1 MPRGPGVSQYF
12 SWLLMCGNNL
22 IFANILAK
30 FVNQHNIHARSFDKN
45 RPPGVWLMGMQQ
57 HRNIQFYIFFPG
69 RFQPTW
75 DILSTFA
82 SLTARY
88 PSVIKTQ
95 IWMSRPTLVWA
106 QRSKC
111 IRVRGCCDVSEP
123 MFVSSIYRY
132 PDISLPA
139 PPHSYQNVFVRI
151 SFSSGL
157 KRICYL
163 VCIRIRV
170 SGLSSD
176 CILTQNVKH

>member
-45 RPPGVWLMGMQQ
+45 RPPGVWLMGMQ

-82 SLTARY
+82 SLTA
-88 PSVIKTQ
+88 KTSFCYKDSNMNEQ
-95 IWMSRPTLVWA
+95 ANACVCPVEKVH
-106 QRSKC
+106 Q
-111 IRVRGCCDVSEP
+111 SEG
-123 MFVSSIYRY
+123 M
-132 PDISLPA
+132 LW
-139 PPHSYQNVFVRI
+139 
-151 SFSSGL
+151 
-157 KRICYL
+157 C
-163 VCIRIRV
+163 
-170 SGLSSD
+170 
-176 CILTQNVKH
+176 